1 LTTLSSVDRGNPATN
16 RISRGTLNEASVA
29 RQAVSMRSRK
39 ASLEM
44 VFKSLAVQLDDDLIR
59 YLPE

>member
-1 LTTLSSVDRGNPATN
+1 MSSVDRGNPATN
-16 RISRGTLNEASVA
+16 RISRGTLNESSVA